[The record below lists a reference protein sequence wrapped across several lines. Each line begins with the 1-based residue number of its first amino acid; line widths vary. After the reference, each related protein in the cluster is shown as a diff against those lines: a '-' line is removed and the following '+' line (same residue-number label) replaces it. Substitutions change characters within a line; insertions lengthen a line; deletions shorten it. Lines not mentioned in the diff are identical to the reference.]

1 MTTSSANA
9 TINCESLEGPA
20 VVRTFKTKS
29 YTMTLNANNSEVT
42 LTPNEGLGKK
52 IEIANTVDSN
62 VRNSGTSSNTFAP
75 KSMDEYNAAKL
86 VHDHDKV
93 NSDKFFGDI
102 NNWDL
107 SLLRDKNFKIDL
119 GNFGVLTG
127 DFNWDSTRQIPAHNW
142 VDPDT
147 NIDKA
152 LSFYPGAWVSATDSN
167 TWIALTNSKGD
178 FDSCIWIAGVTE
190 TNTKHKFL
198 LGRGPS
204 GNMGRPPTPTDSTFR
219 ADALVSHK
227 GQGLPTHLN
236 FTITQTKTRNY
247 TFYDRFGLDIA
258 VNAWTSNATNVN
270 DIYGDINNWDV
281 RYITDMSSLFLNK
294 SSFNSDI
301 SNWDTSNVTNMSSM
315 FEGAEEFDQDISNW
329 DVKNV
334 TNMSAIFKDTKK
346 FNKPLTNW
354 QTSELVNASSMFE
367 GAEIYNQNISNLNLS
382 KVTNMNNFLK
392 NASNFVQDISS
403 LDLNITDD
411 IRTNIARTDMFTGS
425 GIANDTD
432 KQAIYIQGPH
442 KPTVSFPPTGND
454 SSFGIQTKVGSA
466 TYAFRIKDSN
476 GIFGEWQEDNV
487 NGAQDIDS
495 NIPDGIYEI
504 GDIQVKNSD
513 SDGNA
518 SEIVSNLAAFT
529 IDTTPPAAP
538 TVTFPLSGNSKTVN
552 VGVESNATW
561 EYSVDNGINWT
572 AGSGTSFSFD
582 LADNTYSAG
591 HIKVKQTD
599 LYKNISVVTAND
611 DVIIIDTEPPAK
623 PTVTYPGNGKINTVT
638 VTKATGATT
647 WEYSVNNGNTWTA
660 GSGNSFNLTDAI
672 YTAGH
677 IKVRNADSYGNV
689 SEETANDYQTTI
701 DTTPPAAPTV
711 GFPGNG
717 KNPNVSVTLATGAIT
732 WEYSVDNGNNW
743 TTGSGTSFTLSDATY
758 STRHIKVRNADS
770 YGNVSDETENST
782 VLIINTTPPATP
794 TVSFPDN
801 GTSGSVNVTLA
812 NGATTWEYSLDSGNS
827 WTEGSGTSVALSD
840 ALYSI
845 DHIHVRNSDQWGNT
859 SAATKNSSQIAID
872 SAAPEPPTFNSIAT
886 TDTNDPEVKV
896 NFATGANVI
905 QWTIARS
912 TGDAD
917 SDLLWTTV
925 ANNSD
930 TFNLPDSNYTV
941 EQMEEFLED
950 SAFILPVI
958 NTNNSATFAKAREN
972 LSMPSTFSD
981 FDNMS
986 DSQLAEA
993 ALKIQSK
1000 QYQDNLR
1007 MWNYAYYRNV
1017 IRIRNTDDVGLVSGK
1032 LSSSV
1037 KHTWTGSQVAFFIDT
1052 SVPPDIPTDNITW
1065 PTQNENQNKIVIA
1078 DDSLTYGYQMST
1090 DNGDK
1095 WSDIVR
1101 RDLFYSPHTSPI
1113 YLIEGTYQSGY
1124 IQFRNVNS
1132 VGTFSANVVSI
1143 PYQIT
1148 YDVTAPNPP
1157 VVVFPHLGSAGN
1169 NNNVQVTIA
1178 SDAAKWK
1185 YSTDSGANWS
1195 ADQNSLNF
1203 TLPDGTYVKD
1213 AIRVKNYDAAG
1224 NESSETRNGSQIII
1238 DTTGPG
1244 TVTGTS
1250 FPGALDRNG
1259 LVSFNLPNGVTKW
1272 KYTVDG
1278 GSNWTDMT
1286 SGNTFT
1292 LTDGTYSKGAIRIQT
1307 FDQYDNASDSVISNT
1322 YIITIDTKAPEAPTV
1337 TFPVNTSTNNTVSV
1351 TKASDAVK
1359 WEYSVDSGNSWTEG
1373 SGTEFTIT
1381 RKTTYAS
1388 GAIKVRNNDAA
1399 GNVSS
1404 YRTHAGSI
1412 FVNDPIA
1419 QPTVNWSDDRGTLKK
1434 PDGYIQVTLSSGAVG
1449 DDRGWEYSVDSG
1461 ANWTAGSLTDPTFV
1475 LYAGPVA
1482 AGGVTEYPAG
1492 RIQVRNWRV
1501 PTDKSDP
1508 VLNPPLQI
1516 YRQNQNNLL
1525 KPGSANI
1532 TARSYNS
1539 TFQSLIK
1546 AWVKDKADAR
1556 EKYGHIA
1563 NWDVTQFTSFN
1574 NLFKYIDNYRDDEN
1588 LESGSQARY
1597 EAAWNDDYI
1606 FTENL
1611 SNWETSQ
1618 VTRMDNMCDG
1628 SEYRHRDD
1636 FYKRPAR
1643 FNADITGWNV
1653 SNVRYMFNTFDSA
1666 SVFNQN
1672 ISGWAIDL
1680 NREWSAE
1687 RPNDMGYGGEIFK
1700 NASSFNQSLS
1710 GWKITN
1716 MRRGDGS
1723 GIRGDLS
1730 SMFEGCTA
1738 FNPPNGGLTWDGWSG
1753 VNTASSY
1760 ITNTNSMFK
1769 NATSFNSYIGN
1780 WNMVNVTD
1788 MGSMFEGATSF
1799 NSQVYQ
1805 WNVSNVTNMS
1815 SMFKNATSFDP
1826 PPHNPLGHVPDQLLY
1841 GSGWNVSNVINMNYM
1856 FEGAISFARQNI
1868 SGWDLS
1874 SLPATVEIDNPAY
1887 YEGSGL
1893 PETISEDR
1901 NPPINF
1907 DANTSSD
1914 WTDNEKPNFLN

>member
-1 MTTSSANA
+1 MPTSSANA
-9 TINCESLEGPA
+9 TINCESLEGPT

-29 YTMTLNANNSEVT
+29 YTMTLNETNSEVT
-42 LTPNEGLGKK
+42 LTPKEGLGKK
-52 IEIANTVDSN
+52 IEFASEVDSN

-75 KSMDEYNAAKL
+75 TNMDEYNAAKL
-86 VHDHDKV
+86 IHDHDQI

-102 NNWDL
+102 GTWDL

-119 GNFGVLTG
+119 GKFGVLEG

-142 VDPDT
+142 VDT
-147 NIDKA
+147 VLNIDKA
-152 LSFYPGAWVSATDSN
+152 LSFYQGAWVSTTDTN
-167 TWIALTNSKGD
+167 IWIALTNSKGD
-178 FDSCIWIAGVTE
+178 FDSCIWIAGLTE
-190 TNTKHKFL
+190 NDTKYKFL

-204 GNMGRPPTPTDSTFR
+204 GNMGRPPASTDSTFR
-219 ADALVSHK
+219 ADALASHK
-227 GQGLPTHLN
+227 GQKLPTNILN
-236 FTITQTKTRNY
+236 FAITPTKTRNY
-247 TFYDRFGLDIA
+247 TFHDRFGLDLA
-258 VNAWTSNATNVN
+258 VNAWTANADNVTE
-270 DIYGDINNWDV
+270 IYGDINDWDV
-281 RYITDMSSLFLNK
+281 SHITDMSSLFLNK

-301 SNWDTSNVTNMSSM
+301 SNWNTSNVTNMSSM
-315 FEGAEEFDQDISNW
+315 FENAEEFDQDISEW
-329 DVKNV
+329 DVRNV

-354 QTSELVNASSMFE
+354 ETNELVNASSMFE
-367 GAEIYNQNISNLNLS
+367 GAETYNQNISNLNLS

-392 NASNFVQDISS
+392 NASSFVQNISS

-411 IRTNIARTDMFTGS
+411 IRTNIARTDMYKGS
-425 GIANDTD
+425 GIANDTA
-432 KQAIYIQGPH
+432 KQAIYIQGPP
-442 KPTVSFPPTGND
+442 KPTVIFPTNGNVSD
-454 SSFGIQTKVGSA
+454 FSIQTTVGSA
-466 TYAFRIKDSN
+466 TYAFRIKNSN
-476 GIFGEWQEDNV
+476 GIFGEWQGGNAVDVQNIT
-487 NGAQDIDS
+487 DT
-495 NIPDGIYEI
+495 IPDGTYQI

-513 SDGNA
+513 SAGNA
-518 SEIVSNLAAFT
+518 SEIVSNLATFT
-529 IDTTPPAAP
+529 VDTTDPAAP
-538 TVTFPLSGNSKTVN
+538 TVTFPGNGKINTVN

-561 EYSVDNGINWT
+561 QYTVDNGNNWT
-572 AGSGTSFSFD
+572 HPLPGTLFSFD

-599 LYKNISVVTAND
+599 LYGNVSDETANED
-611 DVIIIDTEPPAK
+611 NIIIDTQAPAA
-623 PTVTYPGNGKINTVT
+623 PNVTFPGNGKINTVT
-638 VTKATGATT
+638 VTLATGATE
-647 WEYSVNNGNTWTA
+647 WEYSVNNGDTWTA
-660 GSGNSFNLTDAI
+660 GSGTSFNLADNT
-672 YTAGH
+672 YSAGH
-677 IKVRNADSYGNV
+677 IQVRNADSYGNV
-689 SEETANDYQTTI
+689 SEETENVSQTTI
-701 DTTPPAAPTV
+701 DTTPPAKPTV
-711 GFPGNG
+711 TFPPNG
-717 KNPNVSVTLATGAIT
+717 KINKVNVTKATDAIT
-732 WEYSVDNGNNW
+732 WEYSVNNGVSW
-743 TTGSGTSFTLSDATY
+743 TAGSGTTSFNLDDAVY
-758 STRHIKVRNADS
+758 DKGHIQVRNSDS
-770 YGNVSDETENST
+770 YGNVSAATENST
-782 VLIINTTPPATP
+782 ELIINTTPPAKP
-794 TVSFPDN
+794 TVTFPDN
-801 GTSGSVNVTLA
+801 GTTGSVTVALA
-812 NGATTWEYSLDSGNS
+812 NGATTWEYSVNNGVS
-827 WTEGSGTSVALSD
+827 WTAGTGTSVALSD

-859 SAATKNSSQIAID
+859 SAVTKNSSQIAID

-912 TGDAD
+912 TSDAD

-925 ANNSD
+925 ASNSD

-958 NTNNSATFAKAREN
+958 NTNNSAAFAAERTY
-972 LSMPSTFSD
+972 LG
-981 FDNMS
+981 MS
-986 DSQLAEA
+986 EDATPLE
-993 ALKIQSK
+993 IQSK
-1000 QYQDNLR
+1000 TYWNNLR
-1007 MWNYAYYRNV
+1007 MWQYAYYRNV

-1037 KHTWTGSQVAFFIDT
+1037 KHTWEVPDDGQQAFFIDT

-1090 DNGDK
+1090 DNGAK

-1157 VVVFPHLGSAGN
+1157 VVDFPHLGSAGN
-1169 NNNVQVTIA
+1169 NNNVKVTIA

-1185 YSTDSGANWS
+1185 YSTDSGNNWS
-1195 ADQNSLNF
+1195 ADQNVSNF

-1259 LVSFNLPNGVTKW
+1259 LVSFTLPNGVTKW

-1292 LTDGTYSKGAIRIQT
+1292 LTDGTYVKNAIRIQT

-1322 YIITIDTKAPEAPTV
+1322 YVITIDTQAPEAPTV

-1373 SGTEFTIT
+1373 SGTSFTIT
-1381 RKTTYAS
+1381 RKTIYAS
-1388 GAIKVRNNDAA
+1388 GAIRVKNNDQA

-1404 YRTHAGSI
+1404 YRTHAGLI
-1412 FVNDPIA
+1412 YINDPIA

-1449 DDRGWEYSVDSG
+1449 DDRGWEYSVDGG

-1482 AGGVTEYPAG
+1482 TGGVTTYPAG

-1508 VLNPPLQI
+1508 VLNPELKI
-1516 YRQNQNNLL
+1516 YRQNQNNYF
-1525 KPGSANI
+1525 KPGSGNKNHN
-1532 TARSYNS
+1532 SYNS
-1539 TFQSLIK
+1539 TLRTAIE
-1546 AWVKDKADAR
+1546 AWMQDKAAAR
-1556 EKYGHIA
+1556 NTYGHIA

-1574 NLFKYIDNYRDDEN
+1574 KLFMYIDNYRDDKN
-1588 LESGSQARY
+1588 LESGSQQQY
-1597 EAAWNDDYI
+1597 DAAWNDDYI

-1618 VTRMDNMCDG
+1618 VTSMDNMCDA
-1628 SEYRHRDD
+1628 SNYRHRHDL
-1636 FYKRPAR
+1636 YKRPAR

-1653 SNVRYMFNTFDSA
+1653 SNVRSMFNTFDSA

-1680 NREWSAE
+1680 NQPWSFE
-1687 RPNDMGYGGEIFK
+1687 KPYNEGYGGEIFK

-1710 GWKITN
+1710 GWKITK
-1716 MRRGDGS
+1716 MKGRGWPVPV
-1723 GIRGDLS
+1723 GDMS

-1738 FNPPNGGLTWDGWSG
+1738 FNPPNGGFWGGWSG
-1753 VNTASSY
+1753 VNTATSY

-1769 NATSFNSYIGN
+1769 NCTSFNSYIGN
-1780 WNMVNVTD
+1780 WNMENVTD

-1799 NSQVYQ
+1799 NGQVYQ
-1805 WNVSNVTNMS
+1805 WNVSKVTNMS

-1826 PPHNPLGHVPDQLLY
+1826 PPHNPLGYVSGNIN
-1841 GSGWNVSNVINMNYM
+1841 GSGWNVSNVRNMNYM
-1856 FEGAISFARQNI
+1856 FQGAIKFDQNI
-1868 SGWDLS
+1868 SAWNVS
-1874 SLPATVEIDNPAY
+1874 SLPATVQIENPAY
-1887 YEGSGL
+1887 SEGSGL
-1893 PETISEDR
+1893 PEHIFEDR

-1914 WTDNEKPNFLN
+1914 WTADEKPTFRN